1 MSGTIILGAGIGLIV
16 LSVVLLAASIVYRNT
31 TGKKI
36 REELE
41 EEY

>member
-16 LSVVLLAASIVYRNT
+16 LSVVLFVVSIVYRST
-31 TGKKI
+31 TGRKI
-36 REELE
+36 REQLK